1 MGVGEIFLGLVRKP
15 GTIKRKEIFINGKLK
30 TNGNPLPNLKEL

>member
-1 MGVGEIFLGLVRKP
+1 MGVGEIFFRLGKKARNY
-15 GTIKRKEIFINGKLK
+15 KRKEIFINGKLK